1 MGRRFVH
8 IQKRPI
14 YIVIGVVALVL
25 VLLIGAWEAS
35 RPVNLP
41 LQGELELEEID
52 VSAKV
57 PGRIKTI
64 LVEEGDTVTIGTPLI
79 EMDSPEIDAKVKEA
93 EAGQKAANAL
103 VEKAENGARHQEVEM
118 AKETWKRA
126 EAGAVLARK
135 SYHRVENLA
144 AEGLLSMQKKDE
156 VYAQMVNATNQA
168 AAAKAQYNMALEG
181 AREEDK
187 KAAKAQAERVSGL
200 VEEAHV
206 ALSESNL
213 KSPVSGVIDKVIAKK
228 GEIVPQGAPIVTIAQ
243 PHDQKLYINVKET
256 ELKYFAL
263 GKVFTGEVPA
273 LGKGKIKFKVIN
285 SRLLPDFAT
294 WRPTRDD
301 NGFDVKTFAITAR
314 PLQPIQYARSGMSVL
329 IDEE

>member
-1 MGRRFVH
+1 MRQRFVH
-8 IQKRPI
+8 IQKRPTI
-14 YIVIGVVALVL
+14 YIIGVMALVL
-25 VLLIGAWEAS
+25 VLLVGVWKAS
-35 RPVNLP
+35 RPAKLS

-57 PGRIKTI
+57 PGRIKKI
-64 LVEEGDTVTIGTPLI
+64 LVEEGNTVAVGTPLI
-79 EMDSPEIDAKVKEA
+79 EMDSPEINAKVKEA

-103 VEKAENGARHQEVEM
+103 VEKAENGTRHQEVEM
-118 AKETWKRA
+118 AKDTWKRA
-126 EAGAVLARK
+126 EAGAVFARK
-135 SYHRVENLA
+135 SYRRVESLA
-144 AEGLLSMQKKDE
+144 AEGLLPMQKKDE
-156 VYAQMVNATNQA
+156 VYAQMVNAINQA

-213 KSPVSGVIDKVIAKK
+213 KSPVAGIIDEVIAKE

-243 PHDQKLYINVKET
+243 PQDQKLHINVKET

-273 LGKGKIKFKVIN
+273 LGKGKIKFKIIN

-301 NGFDVKTFAITAR
+301 NGFDVKTFEMTAR